1 MEREIKFSIGETLE
15 SAVYALLAAKEKG
28 GEKVYGEFNGHIL
41 HSDTVSMDSA
51 YTEILG
57 CTKAEYDKR
66 MAEWQENYEKEERL
80 AEQRAIQNIPKWI
93 EIGQT
98 LIQPEK
104 YKDWEECVN
113 ARATDLYHGLELD
126 AALEIMQA
134 LEDGIA
140 IEDALEILD
149 NQRHS
154 NISELLV
161 RKIILLFSS
170 RGREFWTATARD
182 KISLSVYD
190 RSTGKDIVWS
200 VLYDPNEHQIYRT
213 EKNPSRTGYKLDQ
226 CFPF

>member
-1 MEREIKFSIGETLE
+1 MKVLYMHCWQPKKR
-15 SAVYALLAAKEKG
+15 

-98 LIQPEK
+98 LIQQEK

-170 RGREFWTATARD
+170 RGREFWTATARTKFLCQCMTD
-182 KISLSVYD
+182 PLEKILFGPSFMIQTNIKSIAPKKIRAGRGINSISASRFKCESSL
-190 RSTGKDIVWS
+190 
-200 VLYDPNEHQIYRT
+200 L
-213 EKNPSRTGYKLDQ
+213 
-226 CFPF
+226 